1 MKIPKQF
8 KLLGSTIKVSYGNG
22 ELKKANLLGMAN
34 YDKNEI
40 VLLKDEMPR
49 DELEATYLHEVIH
62 FCLTR
67 LIAIKGYSGRNS

>member
-34 YDKNEI
+34 YDKNERI
-40 VLLKDEMPR
+40 IDSR
-49 DELEATYLHEVIH
+49 YLVRTPM
-62 FCLTR
+62 FWGR
-67 LIAIKGYSGRNS
+67 FGKGLPA